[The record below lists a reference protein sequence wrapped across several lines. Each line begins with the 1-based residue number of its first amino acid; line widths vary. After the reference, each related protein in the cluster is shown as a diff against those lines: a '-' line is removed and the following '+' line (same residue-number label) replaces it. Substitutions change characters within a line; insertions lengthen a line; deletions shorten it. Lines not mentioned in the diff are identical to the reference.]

1 MSNRT
6 ISDEKEM
13 RRRWDT
19 LIADMERENI
29 DCLFMYSTDRI
40 YSAYLRYVTDCP
52 TSLYPLSGLFSE
64 KGISLVGHGVKG
76 LPLYPPP
83 VEKQQ
88 KGQYQY
94 YAGGI
99 RQHDFVKDLIGIP
112 ACPTTN
118 YVPDMWPEAV
128 AELIR
133 KYAYKR
139 IGLVGMNIIPVGFVN
154 YFTMH
159 MPKLELVDATSL
171 VDNRKSY
178 KSPYEIELAEKCVW
192 TIDELMAAAP
202 SVMKVGQTIREVGRK
217 LRGLAG
223 EFDCMD
229 MNIMIGKHPTMPM
242 FNEWPYTDEDVIQ
255 PDDCVE
261 LMVEVS
267 SNVGMWG
274 ECARVY
280 SMGEPVVELVNTVAL
295 AFEMQDYLASLIVPG
310 AIPGEIF
317 EKYCMR
323 LVENG
328 FPPEKRFCCH
338 GQGFDVV
345 EMPFIRPENHTPL
358 KENAFVAVHPSM
370 YDPTR
375 NTGCFVCDNYLITNG
390 GTKRM
395 NRTPREII
403 QVYNAMRTI
412 LRSKEDL

>member
-6 ISDEKEM
+6 ITDGKVM
-13 RRRWDT
+13 RRRWDA
-19 LIADMERENI
+19 LIADMECENI

-52 TSLYPLSGLFSE
+52 TGLYPLSGLFS
-64 KGISLVGHGVKG
+64 KRGVSIVGHGVKG

-99 RQHDFVKDLIGIP
+99 RQHDFIKDMIGVP
-112 ACPTTN
+112 ACPTTS

-128 AELIR
+128 AELIK
-133 KYAYKR
+133 KYGYKR

-154 YFTMH
+154 YFAKH
-159 MPKLELVDATSL
+159 MPELEFVDATLL
-171 VDNRKSY
+171 VDKRKSV
-178 KSPYEIELAEKCVW
+178 KSSYEIEQAKECVW

-202 SVMKVGQTIREVGRK
+202 SVMKVGQSVREVGRK

-223 EFDCMD
+223 GFDCMD
-229 MNIMIGKHPTMPM
+229 MNIMLGKHPTMPM
-242 FNEWPYTDEDVIQ
+242 FNEWPYTDEDIIGS
-255 PDDCVE
+255 DDCVE

-267 SNVGMWG
+267 SNMGLWG

-280 SMGEPVVELVNTVAL
+280 SMGEPPAELVDTVAL

-310 AIPGEIF
+310 AIPSEIF
-317 EKYCMR
+317 EKYSAC

-328 FPPEKRFCCH
+328 FPPERRFCCH
-338 GQGFDVV
+338 GQGYDVV
-345 EMPFIRPENHTPL
+345 EMPFIRPENYTPL
-358 KENAFVAVHPSM
+358 RDNAFIAIHPSM

-375 NTGCFVCDNYLITNG
+375 SIGCFVCDNYLITEKG
-390 GTKRM
+390 AELM
-395 NRTPREII
+395 NRMPREII
-403 QVYNAMRTI
+403 RVCNAGP
-412 LRSKEDL
+412 SF